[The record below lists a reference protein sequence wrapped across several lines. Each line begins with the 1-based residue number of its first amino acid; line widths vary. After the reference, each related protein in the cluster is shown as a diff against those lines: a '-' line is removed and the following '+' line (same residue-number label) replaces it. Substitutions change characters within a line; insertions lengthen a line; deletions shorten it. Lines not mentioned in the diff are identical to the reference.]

1 MIKRTLLFFLLVSL
15 SITVLSFI
23 KDSKEPG
30 NKQQKVIKTIVIDPG
45 HGGSDAG
52 ARGQY
57 SYEKDICL
65 AVSLKVGAMIEKEF
79 PGYGNHQPKGDICR
93 GRAEYIGCISHRD
106 AQAGGLGDID
116 IVVAHGKLGNH
127 FKVPACIQK
136 IGVDLILPEAE
147 KDIGLFS
154 LEDQLVLLHRPFF
167 RPDFHLKAFLT
178 Q

>member
-79 PGYGNHQPKGDICR
+79 PDVKVLYTRKVDSYPALHARANFANENKGDLFL
-93 GRAEYIGCISHRD
+93 CIHI
-106 AQAGGLGDID
+106 L
-116 IVVAHGKLGNH
+116 
-127 FKVPACIQK
+127 
-136 IGVDLILPEAE
+136 LINSCFPCKTPSE
-147 KDIGLFS
+147 
-154 LEDQLVLLHRPFF
+154 
-167 RPDFHLKAFLT
+167 
-178 Q
+178 